1 MNKPIICISAV
12 LLFISCHER
21 EYKSSVR
28 FSYSDIPE
36 KIHLNGTVV
45 DFEDIYKP
53 VRLYIRDSILFTVN
67 QSQEYFVTTYNLN
80 STKKIGDF
88 VPFGS
93 GPNEISYLN
102 AIQFTDSSVWIFN
115 QMGRNLFK
123 YGYEQFLYNREIVP
137 RMKVKTD
144 DADRVLVA
152 DSLLLTTSLSRREA
166 RFSIYDM
173 TGKFLRDA
181 GELPD
186 AGIDMTELEMLE
198 SNFCDIVLNP
208 VDKSVF
214 VAYMNT
220 DLIEIYDKNGNLKSR
235 MHGPEHYFPVR
246 KETSSDGVKRVRS
259 VAGETRDAYF
269 WPVAFEDEIWAIYSG
284 KVYDPSVSNAFLSND
299 IIVFDWNGRPV
310 RQYTVDIPFLSIA
323 IDRLNS
329 AIYGITLNPE
339 FSIVKYNYGREQI
352 IFNSEENK

>member
-1 MNKPIICISAV
+1 MNKLIICISAI
-12 LLFISCHER
+12 LLFLSCRER

-36 KIHLNGTVV
+36 KMNLSGAVLS
-45 DFEDIYKP
+45 FEDILKP
-53 VRLYIRDSILFTVN
+53 IRLYIRDSILFTVN

-88 VPFGS
+88 IPFGS
-93 GPNEISYLN
+93 GPDEVSYLN
-102 AIQFTDSSVWIFN
+102 SIQFTDSSVWIFD
-115 QMGRNLFK
+115 QMRRNLFK
-123 YGYEQFLYNREIVP
+123 YGFEQFLYNRQIVS

-144 DADRVLVA
+144 DINRALVV
-152 DSLLLTTSLSRREA
+152 DSLSRREA

-173 TGKFLRDA
+173 NGKFLKDA

-186 AGIDMTELEMLE
+186 AGIDMTEFEKLE

-220 DLIEIYDKNGNLKSR
+220 DLIEIYDKSGTLKTR
-235 MHGPEHYFPVR
+235 KHGPEHFFSVR
-246 KETSSDGVKRVRS
+246 KQTSSDGIVRARM
-259 VAGETRDAYF
+259 VIGETRDAYF

-284 KVYDPSVSNAFLSND
+284 KVFDPSD
-299 IIVFDWNGRPV
+299 
-310 RQYTVDIPFLSIA
+310 SILPTYRFF
-323 IDRLNS
+323 RL
-329 AIYGITLNPE
+329 
-339 FSIVKYNYGREQI
+339 R
-352 IFNSEENK
+352 